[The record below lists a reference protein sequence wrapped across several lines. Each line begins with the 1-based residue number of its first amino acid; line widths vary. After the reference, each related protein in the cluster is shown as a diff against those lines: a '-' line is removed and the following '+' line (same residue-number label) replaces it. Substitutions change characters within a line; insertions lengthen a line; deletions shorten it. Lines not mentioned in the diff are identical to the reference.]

1 MIRLLVEFLLPLV
14 APTIVY
20 AFWLAWRQGRQA
32 QPGGG
37 EAGDG
42 EAGAPARG
50 WGDAPWLWLG
60 GTGIVLVAVVTIWV
74 GSTRSLGEI
83 GGSYVAPR
91 VVDGRIVPGHVDPPP
106 QR

>member
-14 APTIVY
+14 APTAVY
-20 AFWLAWRQGRQA
+20 AIWLAWRQGRQQA
-32 QPGGG
+32 AGEGEG
-37 EAGDG
+37 EAI
-42 EAGAPARG
+42 APARG
-50 WGDAPWLWLG
+50 LGDAPWMWLG
-60 GTGIVLVAVVTIWV
+60 GIGIALVAVVTVWL

-106 QR
+106 RR